1 MTARRRLLIS
11 SRAKEEIREARKW
24 WRRER
29 TKAPFAFLNE
39 LRDAFGLLLQ
49 HPLAGRPI
57 DDDLFRNVRRVS
69 LNRTHYYLFYE
80 VRDSEIVIVGLRH
93 QSREPHASLE

>member
-1 MTARRRLLIS
+1 MAHRRLLIS
-11 SRAKEEIREARKW
+11 ARAKEEIREARNW

-29 TKAPFAFLNE
+29 AKAPSAFVNE

-57 DDDLFRNVRRVS
+57 DDDLFFDVRRLS
-69 LNRTHYYLFYE
+69 LNRTHYYLFYQ

-93 QSREPHASLE
+93 QSREPQASPE